1 MTSVARR
8 LGRVV
13 PLPNL
18 RLTLQPPRLS
28 RDDLARGVDEV
39 VFRADPRVTKL
50 EVRAY
55 LERALRVKTTD
66 VRTSNYDGAKRTRSR
81 RVSPSRGVQEGVRD
95 ARRAVVPAGG
105 VQGQGRA
112 RAGRRREGETRERA
126 RGRIDVSD
134 ARGEILRDA
143 RRRIATTTTV
153 R

>member
-66 VRTSNYDGAKRTRSR
+66 VRTSNYDGAKRRDRGGFHR
-81 RVSPSRGVQEGVRD
+81 RAAFKKVYVTLGERWFPLEAFRAKDARERD
-95 ARRAVVPAGG
+95 DDARARRAS
-105 VQGQGRA
+105 A
-112 RAGRRREGETRERA
+112 RAGGST
-126 RGRIDVSD
+126 
-134 ARGEILRDA
+134 
-143 RRRIATTTTV
+143 
-153 R
+153 

>member
-1 MTSVARR
+1 M
-8 LGRVV
+8 
-13 PLPNL
+13 
-18 RLTLQPPRLS
+18 
-28 RDDLARGVDEV
+28 
-39 VFRADPRVTKL
+39 TKL

-66 VRTSNYDGAKRTRSR
+66 VRTSNYDGAKRRDRGGFHR
-81 RVSPSRGVQEGVRD
+81 RAAFKKVYVTLGERWFPPEAFRAKDARERD
-95 ARRAVVPAGG
+95 DDARARRASAP
-105 VQGQGRA
+105 
-112 RAGRRREGETRERA
+112 